1 MSIPGRG
8 MHLQDY
14 LRVISKRRRS
24 VLVFFAVCFSLVLI
38 VTFTQTPLYEGRTK
52 VLLERGETG
61 TLNER
66 GRSSAYD
73 TEFYSTQFQL
83 IKSRAVARRVVE
95 TLNLK
100 EQYNSY
106 FPELNSGASIMAQL
120 KSMPARIGRSFSG
133 LFKSDSEQT
142 KQAAGDEWE
151 NTLAEAIS
159 YDVKVTPIGES
170 RIVMISYLSP
180 NPQFAALVTDSV
192 AKAFIEETLNMKME
206 ATRRTLEWMTKKAQV
221 EAQKLEKA
229 ENALQAYMQ
238 ANGIVTLENRLTVT
252 PEKLSE
258 LSTYLVRAE
267 SRRKELESLYRQV
280 QSVTS
285 DPRSAETVAAIASD
299 PAMQSLRAQIIEA
312 DKKIME
318 LSSKYG
324 AKHPAMEKANADLAL
339 LRDKRA
345 QEISRIVQSI
355 RNDYQLAM
363 ANENSLRAQMNS
375 TRSEALQ
382 LNEKFIQYSAL
393 KREVDAGRQ
402 LYDALLLKLKEQSI
416 NEESQPVNLWV
427 VEHAQVPA
435 VPARPLKGLN
445 LLVGLFL
452 GLFGGVGLAF
462 FLEYLDNKIKD
473 PDETEALLGASVLGI
488 VPMCRANQ
496 GEIEGITLREPL
508 SSFAENYNILRS
520 SLLLSAADAPPRKI
534 VITSPG
540 VGEGKTST
548 AVNLALA
555 MAQSE
560 KSVVL
565 IDGDLRKPR
574 VHKTFKMANDI
585 GLSTYLAG
593 ASAGGILKK
602 GPLPNLSVI
611 TSGPVPPNPADLVAS
626 ARMGSLIDYL
636 CEKFDFIICDAPP
649 TLVVADARVLS
660 RHFDGTILVVK
671 AHQTTFE
678 MATRA
683 TKSLQDVNVKVL
695 GLVINGLD
703 PKKSDHYYGEYYS
716 TYTKGVKTTVTAGS
730 AAKT

>member
-1 MSIPGRG
+1 MSISGRG

-14 LRVISKRRRS
+14 LRVISKRRRT
-24 VLVFFAVCFSLVLI
+24 VAVFFAVCFSLVLI

-52 VLLERGETG
+52 VLLERGESG
-61 TLNER
+61 PLNER
-66 GRSSAYD
+66 SRSSSYD
-73 TEFYSTQFQL
+73 PEFYSTQFQL
-83 IKSRAVARRVVE
+83 IKSWAVARRVVE
-95 TLNLK
+95 MLNLK
-100 EQYNSY
+100 DQYYSY
-106 FPELNSGASIMAQL
+106 FPELESGASIMAKL
-120 KSMPARIGRSFSG
+120 KSIPARIGRAISG
-133 LFKSDSEQT
+133 LFKSASEENKSSVVDQ
-142 KQAAGDEWE
+142 WE
-151 NTLAEAIS
+151 NSLAEAIS
-159 YDVKVTPIGES
+159 YNVKVTPVGES

-221 EAQKLEKA
+221 EAQQLEKA
-229 ENALQAYMQ
+229 ESALQAYMQ
-238 ANGIVTLENRLTVT
+238 ANGIVTLENRITVT

-280 QSVTS
+280 QSVST
-285 DPRSAETVAAIASD
+285 DPRAAETVAAIASD
-299 PAMQSLRAQIIEA
+299 PAMQALRAQIIEA

-318 LSSKYG
+318 LSNKYG
-324 AKHPAMEKANADLAL
+324 AKHPAMEKATADLVL

-416 NEESQPVNLWV
+416 NEESQPVNLWI
-427 VEHAQVPA
+427 VEHAQIPG
-435 VPARPLKGLN
+435 VPARPLKGVN

-452 GLFGGVGLAF
+452 GLFGGIGLAF

-473 PDETEALLGASVLGI
+473 PDETEKLLGAPVLSI

-496 GEIEGITLREPL
+496 GEIEGIILREPL

-520 SLLLSAADAPPRKI
+520 ALLLSAADAPPQKI

-560 KSVVL
+560 KNVVL

-574 VHKTFKMANDI
+574 VHRTFKMANDI

-593 ASAGGILKK
+593 AHAGGILKK

-626 ARMGSLIDYL
+626 VRMSSLIDYL
-636 CEKFDFIICDAPP
+636 SEKFDFIICDAPP

-678 MATRA
+678 MAVRA
-683 TKSLQDVNVKVL
+683 AKSLQDVNAKML

-716 TYTKGVKTTVTAGS
+716 TYTKSVKTVTVGS
-730 AAKT
+730 AAKS

>member
-14 LRVISKRRRS
+14 LRVLNKRRR
-24 VLVFFAVCFSLVLI
+24 VVALFFAVCFSLVVV
-38 VTFTQTPLYEGRTK
+38 VTFTQMPLYEGRTK
-52 VLLERGETG
+52 VLLERGDSGALT
-61 TLNER
+61 ER
-66 GRSSAYD
+66 SRSTSYD
-73 TEFYSTQFQL
+73 PEFYSTQFQL
-83 IKSRAVARRVVE
+83 IKSRAVARRVID
-95 TLNLK
+95 TLMLK
-100 EQYNSY
+100 DRYYSY
-106 FPELNSGASIMAQL
+106 FPELKGEGSVLSTL
-120 KSMPARIGRSFSG
+120 KALPARLFNY
-133 LFKSDSEQT
+133 LFKTGNVENTQDVEN
-142 KQAAGDEWE
+142 EWE
-151 NTLAEAIS
+151 NALADAIS
-159 YDVKVTPIGES
+159 RDIKVTPVGES
-170 RIVMISYLSP
+170 RLVIISYLSS
-180 NPQFAALVTDSV
+180 NPQFAALVTNTV

-206 ATRRTLEWMTKKAQV
+206 ATRRTLEWMTKKAQA
-221 EAQKLEKA
+221 EGEQLEKA

-238 ANGIVTLENRLTVT
+238 ANGIVTLENRITVT

-285 DPRSAETVAAIASD
+285 DPRAAETVAAIASD
-299 PAMQSLRAQIIEA
+299 PAMQALRTQIIEA

-318 LSSKYG
+318 LSNKYG
-324 AKHPAMEKANADLAL
+324 AKHPAMEKANADLNL
-339 LRDKRA
+339 LRDKRS
-345 QEISRIVQSI
+345 QEIRRIVQSI
-355 RNDYQLAM
+355 KNDYQLAL
-363 ANENSLRAQMNS
+363 ANENSLRSQMNS
-375 TRSEALQ
+375 TKSEALQ

-402 LYDALLLKLKEQSI
+402 LYDALILKLKEQSI
-416 NEESQPVNLWV
+416 NEESQPVNLWI
-427 VEHAQVPA
+427 VEHAQIPEE
-435 VPARPLKGLN
+435 PARPLKGLN
-445 LLVGLFL
+445 LLMGLFL
-452 GLFGGVGLAF
+452 GLFGGVGMAF

-473 PDETEALLGASVLGI
+473 PEEVEAVLGASVLGI

-496 GEIEGITLREPL
+496 GEIEGIALREPL

-548 AVNLALA
+548 ALNLALA
-555 MAQSE
+555 LAQSE
-560 KSVVL
+560 KTVVL

-574 VHKTFKMANDI
+574 IHKTFKMANDI

-602 GPLPNLSVI
+602 GPLSNLSVI
-611 TSGPVPPNPADLVAS
+611 TSGPVPPNPADLISS
-626 ARMGSLIDYL
+626 ARMASLIEFL
-636 CEKFDFIICDAPP
+636 TEKFDYIICDAPP
-649 TLVVADARVLS
+649 TLVVADARVIS

-671 AHQTTFE
+671 AHHTTFE
-678 MATRA
+678 MAARA
-683 TKSLQDVNVKVL
+683 TKSLLDVNIKVL

-716 TYTKGVKTTVTAGS
+716 TYTKSVKTATAS
-730 AAKT
+730 ALAKN

>member
-8 MHLQDY
+8 MHLQGY
-14 LRVISKRRRS
+14 LQVVSKRRRP
-24 VLVFFAVCFSLVLI
+24 VVVFFAVCYLLVLI
-38 VTFTQTPLYEGRTK
+38 ITFTQTPLYEGRTK
-52 VLLERGETG
+52 VLLERAESG
-61 TLNER
+61 TLSER
-66 GRSSAYD
+66 SRSSAYD
-73 TEFYSTQFQL
+73 PEFYSTQFQL

-100 EQYNSY
+100 DQYSSF
-106 FPELNSGASIMAQL
+106 FPELGSGASIMAQL
-120 KSMPARIGRSFSG
+120 RSMPARIVRSFSS
-133 LFKSDSEQT
+133 LFKSESEQN

-151 NTLAEAIS
+151 DTLAEAIS
-159 YDVKVTPIGES
+159 MGVKVTPIGES
-170 RIVMISYLSP
+170 RIVVISYLSP

-238 ANGIVTLENRLTVT
+238 ANGIVTLENRITVT

-280 QSVTS
+280 QNVTS
-285 DPRSAETVAAIASD
+285 DPRAAETVAAIASD
-299 PAMQSLRAQIIEA
+299 PAMQALRAQIIEA

-318 LSSKYG
+318 LSNKYG
-324 AKHPAMEKANADLAL
+324 AKHPAMEKATADLNL
-339 LRDKRA
+339 LRDRRA

-363 ANENSLRAQMNS
+363 ANENNLRAQMNN

-416 NEESQPVNLWV
+416 SEESQPVNLWI
-427 VEHAQVPA
+427 VEHAQVPG

-452 GLFGGVGLAF
+452 ALFGGVGMAF

-473 PDETEALLGASVLGI
+473 PDEAETLLGASVLGI

-496 GEIEGITLREPL
+496 GEIEGIILREPL

-520 SLLLSAADAPPRKI
+520 ALLLSAADAPPRKI

-560 KSVVL
+560 KTVVL

-593 ASAGGILKK
+593 SNAGGILKK
-602 GPLPNLSVI
+602 GPLSNLSVI

-626 ARMGSLIDYL
+626 ARMASLIENL
-636 CEKFDFIICDAPP
+636 SEKFDFIICDAPP
-649 TLVVADARVLS
+649 ALVVADARVLS

-671 AHQTTFE
+671 AHQTTFD
-678 MATRA
+678 MAARA
-683 TKSLQDVNVKVL
+683 TKSLQDVNVKML
-695 GLVINGLD
+695 GLLINGLD

-716 TYTKGVKTTVTAGS
+716 TYTKSVKTATAGS
-730 AAKT
+730 AAKS

>member
-1 MSIPGRG
+1 

-14 LRVISKRRRS
+14 LRIINKRRRA
-24 VLVFFAVCFSLVLI
+24 VATFFAVCFSLALI
-38 VTFTQTPLYEGRTK
+38 VTFTQTPQYEGRTK
-52 VLLERGETG
+52 VLLERGESGPLT
-61 TLNER
+61 ER
-66 GRSSAYD
+66 SRSSSYD
-73 TEFYSTQFQL
+73 PEFYSTQFQL
-83 IKSRAVARRVVE
+83 IKSRAVALRVAE
-95 TLNLK
+95 ILALK
-100 EQYNSY
+100 ERYYSY
-106 FPELNSGASIMAQL
+106 FPELESGGSIWTRAL
-120 KSMPARIGRSFSG
+120 SLPARIGHSLRG
-133 LFKSDSEQT
+133 LFEKSG
-142 KQAAGDEWE
+142 AGD
-151 NTLAEAIS
+151 NTSPAEDDWANTFAEALSRDI
-159 YDVKVTPIGES
+159 KVTPVGES
-170 RIVMISYLSP
+170 RLVTISYLSP
-180 NPQFAALVTDSV
+180 NPQFAALITDTV

-221 EAQKLEKA
+221 EGEKLEKA
-229 ENALQAYMQ
+229 ETALQAYMK
-238 ANGIVTLENRLTVT
+238 ANGIVTLENRITVT

-280 QSVTS
+280 QSVAS
-285 DPRSAETVAAIASD
+285 DPRAAETVAAIASD
-299 PAMQSLRAQIIEA
+299 PAMQTLRAQIIEA

-324 AKHPAMEKANADLAL
+324 VKHPAMEKANADLKL
-339 LRDKRA
+339 LQDKRK
-345 QEISRIVQSI
+345 QEVQRIVQSI
-355 RNDYQLAM
+355 RNDYQLAL

-375 TRSEALQ
+375 TKSEALE

-416 NEESQPVNLWV
+416 SQESQPVNLWI
-427 VEHAQVPA
+427 VEHAQIPEQ
-435 VPARPLKGLN
+435 PARPLKGLN
-445 LLVGLFL
+445 LLMGLFL
-452 GLFGGVGLAF
+452 GLFGGIGAAF

-473 PDETEALLGASVLGI
+473 PDEVEAVLGASVLGI
-488 VPMCRANQ
+488 VPMCRPNQ
-496 GEIEGITLREPL
+496 GEIEGIILREPL

-520 SLLLSAADAPPRKI
+520 TLLLSAADSPPRNI

-574 VHKTFKMANDI
+574 IHRTFKMANDI

-602 GPLPNLSVI
+602 GPLSNLSVI
-611 TSGPVPPNPADLVAS
+611 TAGPVPPNPADLIAS
-626 ARMGSLIDYL
+626 ARMASLVDYL
-636 CEKFDFIICDAPP
+636 KEKFDFIICDAPP
-649 TLVVADARVLS
+649 NLVVADARVIS
-660 RHFDGTILVVK
+660 RHFDGTILIVK

-678 MATRA
+678 MAARA
-683 TKSLQDVNVKVL
+683 YKSLQDVNIKVL

-703 PKKSDHYYGEYYS
+703 PKKSNHYYGEYYS
-716 TYTKGVKTTVTAGS
+716 TYTKSVKTATAS
-730 AAKT
+730 AVAKS